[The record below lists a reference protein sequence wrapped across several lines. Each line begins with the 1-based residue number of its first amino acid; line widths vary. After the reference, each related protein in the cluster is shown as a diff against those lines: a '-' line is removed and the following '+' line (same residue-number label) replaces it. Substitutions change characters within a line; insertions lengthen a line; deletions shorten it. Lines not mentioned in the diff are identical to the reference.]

1 MDGESRGLH
10 LPWRTSNVA
19 YNDTVLVRTRQP
31 CIHSMEV
38 LMSEARMEILRL
50 VAEGKL
56 SPEEGDRR
64 LRALEEQE
72 RVGGPGPSRS
82 AGFGDAMTQA
92 IEEVGETVRRVFDDA
107 LGSAQRIF
115 EETRADTE
123 TVEIGVD
130 GFDIPSGSRLR
141 IQQAMRVSFGG
152 GSKGGNVILRTA
164 GTSRVRIIRGEAI
177 EVHRTEADFV
187 LTWAKGNLELEI
199 PSDLAGLDVR
209 CLGGDLEIQDFP
221 GPMSLD
227 TAGGELRVQG
237 PRAPFRFRSLGGRVR
252 VADLDLRDGH
262 AAISSAGG
270 EVMVEAATHASITIV
285 ASSLGGAMEF
295 PPGSER
301 ESQGKT
307 RRRAVSVIG
316 AGSAELKIDTLGGN
330 IRVKTKAAP

>member
-1 MDGESRGLH
+1 M
-10 LPWRTSNVA
+10 
-19 YNDTVLVRTRQP
+19 RTRQP
-31 CIHSMEV
+31 CIHSLEV
-38 LMSEARMEILRL
+38 LMSEARVEILRL

-72 RVGGPGPSRS
+72 RGGGSSRTPGL
-82 AGFGDAMTQA
+82 GDAMTQA
-92 IEEVGETVRRVFDDA
+92 IEEVGETVRRAFDDA

-123 TVEIGVD
+123 TVEIGAD
-130 GFDIPSGSRLR
+130 GFDISPGSRLR

-164 GTSRVRIIRGEAI
+164 GVGRVRVLRGEAI
-177 EVHRTEADFV
+177 EVHRTEGDFV

-227 TAGGELRVQG
+227 SAGGELRVQG
-237 PRAPFRFRSLGGRVR
+237 PRSPFRFRSLGGRVR
-252 VADLDLRDGH
+252 VADLDLREGH

-270 EVMVEAATHASITIV
+270 EVMVETGANASITIV

-295 PPGSER
+295 PAGSER
-301 ESQGKT
+301 ESQGKA

-316 AGSAELKIDTLGGN
+316 AGNAELKIDTLGGS
-330 IRVKTKAAP
+330 IRVRAKSAT